1 MTMMSSLY
9 VKHGQLNLSLQG
21 NAESASV
28 VIVGD
33 LNFPPSTGRLKNLF
47 LIAPVGQRKTMNSV
61 S

>member
-33 LNFPPSTGRLKNLF
+33 FKLPTLNWSPDESVLNCTGGSTEK
-47 LIAPVGQRKTMNSV
+47 MNSV